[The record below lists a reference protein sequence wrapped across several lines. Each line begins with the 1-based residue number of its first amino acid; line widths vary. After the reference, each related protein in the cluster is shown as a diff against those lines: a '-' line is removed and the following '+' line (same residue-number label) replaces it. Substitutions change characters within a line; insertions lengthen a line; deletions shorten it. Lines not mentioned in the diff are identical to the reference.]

1 MDLASHGPDGS
12 ETATAGRWPW
22 VTAFDQGVGR
32 VIEVIA
38 ALLVVAEVVILFAGV
53 VFIER
58 AHAKFAVQGWPQNL

>member
-53 VFIER
+53 VFR
-58 AHAKFAVQGWPQNL
+58 YWLRKPLTWPINRDR